1 MALRV
6 LTDASPRFPKEGPPL
21 LARVTSTAHS
31 EPYALIS
38 SADRTNQSEMGGDE
52 LTGKD
57 FSQLKNEPARTKL
70 ERISQIFTVVVRI
83 PQGMYYVVR
92 VLYALNILG

>member
-1 MALRV
+1 
-6 LTDASPRFPKEGPPL
+6 
-21 LARVTSTAHS
+21 
-31 EPYALIS
+31 
-38 SADRTNQSEMGGDE
+38 MGGDE